1 MTKSFV
7 EWLAGPAL
15 SIATLLLSGC
25 MSVDIQGLPLCR
37 GELWS
42 ESTLYLGRTMNGVPI
57 SDQSWKAFVESDV
70 TPRFPDGFTMLHGQ
84 GAWRRQGSEET
95 GYETSTLLIILHPDT
110 DQDRRKI
117 SDVAE
122 AWRTTF
128 SQEAVLRARGN
139 VCVDF
144 ITE

>member
-7 EWLAGPAL
+7 RNLAGPAL

-42 ESTLYLGRTMNGVPI
+42 ESTLYLGRTMNGAPI
-57 SDQSWKAFVESDV
+57 SDQSWKTFVESDV

-84 GAWRRQGSEET
+84 GAWRRQGTEET

-110 DQDRRKI
+110 VQDRRKI
-117 SDVAE
+117 TEVAE
-122 AWRTTF
+122 AWRSTF
-128 SQEAVLRARGN
+128 NQEAVLKARGN
-139 VCVDF
+139 VCVEF